1 MLNCKQASQLIS
13 RSLDKTLSTSDRFA
27 LKLHLFLCKYCSRYS
42 QQIHHIHVAI
52 QNMSRSIEE
61 DTSIKLSSETK
72 KEIVKSL
79 TVDD

>member
-13 RSLDKTLSTSDRFA
+13 RSLDEKLPMRKRFS
-27 LKLHLFLCKYCSRYS
+27 LNLHLLLCKYCSRFS
-42 QQIHHIHVAI
+42 QQLQTLHVAI
-52 QNMSRSIEE
+52 HNISSSIED

-79 TVDD
+79 ASKD